1 MLPEW
6 EKFFLLIAD
15 VLVLWLSEAS
25 QARHLDLKL
34 LEVGNQLPALR
45 FAQLYQGRAQSIPFR
60 IRSVM
65 GNDFLERGD
74 QGELLHR
81 ETDVVQ
87 RGLDGFR
94 ILALPSLEQSIDGFG
109 ADVGGRRD
117 ASGTARPRPPAPGEM

>member
-1 MLPEW
+1 MLAEW
-6 EKFFLLIAD
+6 EKFFPLIAD

-25 QARHLDLKL
+25 QARHLEAQL

-81 ETDVVQ
+81 KTNVVQ
-87 RGLDGFR
+87 RGLDSFR
-94 ILALPSLEQSIDGFG
+94 ILALPRSEERR
-109 ADVGGRRD
+109 VG
-117 ASGTARPRPPAPGEM
+117 